1 MAELKFQYTKSC
13 VEESGNLTGHFLMPT
28 TEPSQGLTVG
38 NALRRVLL
46 SNLEGTAL
54 TGINIPNAHHEFSTI
69 EGVREDILEILLNL
83 KQIILKS
90 SSPETLTGRLKING
104 PGVITAAAI
113 EFDQPVEILNPT
125 HYIATVHE
133 DLNAS
138 YELRA
143 ERGSGYIFADQMT
156 KKYENF
162 LNIDAVFMPVV
173 KVNYTIKKI
182 YVGYNQTVDSLVL
195 EITTNGSITPEEA
208 LSQGAKKLTDW
219 FGMLTT
225 VEEVEQ
231 EVPKQIE
238 PVVEPETILIEELQ
252 LPVRAYNC
260 LKRSGI
266 NSIDDLKQ
274 YSQEEIKE
282 IKNFGK
288 KSAQDVFQALKDK
301 YDIVLPSLKTENI
314 NKDI

>member
-28 TEPSQGLTVG
+28 NEPSQGLTVG

-46 SNLEGTAL
+46 SSLEGTAL

-90 SSPETLTGRLKING
+90 SSSETLTGRLKING
-104 PGVITAAAI
+104 PGVITAASI
-113 EFDQPVEILNPT
+113 EFDQPVEIINPT
-125 HYIATVHE
+125 HYIATVHS
-133 DLNAS
+133 NINTS
-138 YELRA
+138 YEIRA
-143 ERGSGYIFADQMT
+143 EKGSGYTFADQT
-156 KKYENF
+156 KKKYEDF
-162 LNIDAVFMPVV
+162 LNIDAVFMPVL

-182 YVGYNQTVDSLVL
+182 YVGYNQTIDSLVL
-195 EITTNGSITPEEA
+195 EITTNGSLTPEEA
-208 LSQGAKKLTDW
+208 LSQGAKKLANW

-225 VEEVEQ
+225 IEEFEQ
-231 EVPKQIE
+231 EKPKKIE
-238 PVVEPETILIEELQ
+238 PVVETETILIEELQ

-301 YDIVLPSLKTENI
+301 YDITLPSVKAENA